1 LHFRKRLIRPRHV
14 AKRQRYTLAAAG
26 EEIEE
31 QWRDR
36 KGKTTPPL
44 IRTITRKGTPGST
57 YDPFHKRLQAD
68 LLPLLVGRYGNG
80 NVVLESN
87 NVDIIIK
94 YEKKAIL
101 IEIKTDSNP
110 RGAIREAR
118 SPIVGVCLLLQAA
131 DGNRKR

>member
-1 LHFRKRLIRPRHV
+1 
-14 AKRQRYTLAAAG
+14 
-26 EEIEE
+26 
-31 QWRDR
+31 
-36 KGKTTPPL
+36 
-44 IRTITRKGTPGST
+44 
-57 YDPFHKRLQAD
+57 
-68 LLPLLVGRYGNG
+68 
-80 NVVLESN
+80 VVLESN